1 MKLFTFVTIFG
12 GVDAE
17 FEIHLT
23 I

>member
-1 MKLFTFVTIFG
+1 MKLFTFATIF